1 MANKNQTQKVE
12 GDQQEQF
19 KFKGER
25 LANPIAEPTA
35 EQKTPMSDE
44 EWQQYQDAG
53 SRMYG
58 QDKDVPTMT
67 YDQVQEYSK
76 TGTISGKSPSQS
88 NIGPAGVSKNVQPT
102 TKLRGVYKGEPEVME
117 YDKILR
123 AMRPIETEEQRKER
137 EKRERRNALFSAIG
151 DGVSALS
158 NLYFTT
164 KGSPSADQSKSLSK
178 AQMETVEKE
187 RKEREANMSKRLS
200 LLKQQREAELALREQ
215 DRKDAAAEDLNSYR
229 KSLTMM
235 HQAKL
240 ANDQQYKTWY
250 RQFKN
255 EQAEETKKYKDK
267 ILELEEK
274 LKDSQI
280 NKNNAQAGKY
290 ASGGSGGSSR
300 SSSGGG
306 RHHRGRSRGGNS
318 HRNTRSNNRPR
329 QQRPA
334 QSRRNSFRNFSIYN

>member
-1 MANKNQTQKVE
+1 MAKRQTQKKVE

-58 QDKDVPTMT
+58 NDSDVPTMT
-67 YDQVQEYSK
+67 YDQVKEFGQ
-76 TGTISGKSPSQS
+76 TGTISGKAPSQT
-88 NIGPAGVSKNVQPT
+88 NIGPGGVSLNVQPT
-102 TKLRGVYKGEPEVME
+102 TKLHGVYRGRPEVME
-117 YDKILR
+117 YDRIISALD
-123 AMRPIETEEQRKER
+123 RPESDEERKSREKKER
-137 EKRERRNALFSAIG
+137 RDALFSAIG

-164 KGSPSADQSKSLSK
+164 KGAPYSEEGASLTE
-178 AQMETVEKE
+178 AQQQVVDRK
-187 RKEREANMSKRLS
+187 RKEREANMAKRLKY
-200 LLKQQREAELALREQ
+200 LQQQREAELALREQ
-215 DRKDAAAEDLNSYR
+215 DRKEAAAEDLNSYR

-290 ASGGSGGSSR
+290 ASGGSGGSGR

-306 RHHRGRSRGGNS
+306 RHHRGGRGGNTR
-318 HRNTRSNNRPR
+318 RNTRSNNHRNTRP
-329 QQRPA
+329 QRRA
-334 QSRRNSFRNFSIYN
+334 SNLGTNNWGL